1 MGSLLVVVLSA
12 TVGLGGPP
20 RGLDPK
26 KLAANEPSFSGQ
38 NRPRVSGALS
48 NMRPREAEPLDG
60 LRRSLARPAA
70 QADTATREPRANRA
84 PGVLS
89 PGEVVAMLDAYAVVQ
104 AQDAL
109 QLNDTQYGP
118 FVGRLKKLQETRR
131 RNQQARN
138 QILQELRRLA
148 GPQAAAPFD
157 EAAIRERLKALR
169 ELDDRSALEL
179 RRTYDALDEVLDVR
193 QQARFRMFEEQIERR
208 KLDLLMRARQ
218 GASGRR
224 GQ

>member
-1 MGSLLVVVLSA
+1 MGSLLAVVLSA
-12 TVGLGGPP
+12 TVGLGGPHM
-20 RGLDPK
+20 
-26 KLAANEPSFSGQ
+26 LAS
-38 NRPRVSGALS
+38 
-48 NMRPREAEPLDG
+48 
-60 LRRSLARPAA
+60 
-70 QADTATREPRANRA
+70 QAPDAVVREPRANRA
-84 PGVLS
+84 AGVLS

-138 QILQELRRLA
+138 QIIQELRRLA
-148 GPQAAAPFD
+148 GPQATALSD

-169 ELDDRSALEL
+169 ELDDRSALEI
-179 RRTYDALDEVLDVR
+179 RHTYDALDEVLDVR
-193 QQARFRMFEEQIERR
+193 QQARFRIFEEQIERR

-218 GASGRR
+218 GAAGRR
-224 GQ
+224 AGQ

>member
-20 RGLDPK
+20 G
-26 KLAANEPSFSGQ
+26 
-38 NRPRVSGALS
+38 
-48 NMRPREAEPLDG
+48 
-60 LRRSLARPAA
+60 PAA
-70 QADTATREPRANRA
+70 QAPDTAVRGPRANRPA
-84 PGVLS
+84 GVLS

-138 QILQELRRLA
+138 QMIQELRRLA
-148 GPQAAAPFD
+148 GPQATAPFD

-179 RRTYDALDEVLDVR
+179 RRTYDALDEVLDVG
-193 QQARFRMFEEQIERR
+193 QQARFRIFEEQIERR

-218 GASGRR
+218 GAAGRR
-224 GQ
+224 GGGQ